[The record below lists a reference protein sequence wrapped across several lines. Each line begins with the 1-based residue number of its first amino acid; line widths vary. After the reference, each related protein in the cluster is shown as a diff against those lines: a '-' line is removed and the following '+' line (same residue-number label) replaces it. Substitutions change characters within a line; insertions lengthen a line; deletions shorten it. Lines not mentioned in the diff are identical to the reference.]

1 MNVLI
6 GLLPF
11 ILMHALRAVVS
22 ARNALLISAGL
33 AGLTVIRQLFASG
46 AKTLSL
52 VAFGLIGAVA
62 LASFVREG
70 LAERGSGLVVNGG
83 LTLFALGGL
92 ALGWPF
98 TVEWAS
104 DTVSASYWN
113 HPLFIHVN
121 TTISLAWGLGFLAL
135 TLLAVPWPRPI
146 PRRWRSVAAIVIML
160 AAAGVTSWYPS
171 HAQQAAAAARPAR

>member
-46 AKTLSL
+46 AKSLSL

-62 LASFVREG
+62 LASFVRES
-70 LAERGSGLVVNGG
+70 LAERGSGLAVNGG
-83 LTLFALGGL
+83 LTLFALGGV

-98 TVEWAS
+98 TVEWARDS
-104 DTVSASYWN
+104 VPAAYWTS
-113 HPLFIHVN
+113 PLFIHIN
-121 TTISLAWGLGFLAL
+121 TMISLAWGLGFLAL
-135 TLLAVPWPRPI
+135 TLLAVPWSRPI
-146 PRRWRSVAAIVIML
+146 PRRWRSLTAIVIML
-160 AAAGVTSWYPS
+160 AAAGFTSWYPS
-171 HAQQAAAAARPAR
+171 HAQQVAQASRQAR